1 MISFILGISF
11 TFEAAA
17 LMAAVPVIIKRAVFN
32 GTSPGLMVYVGV
44 FSIIFFILGQ
54 LCFFF
59 TRNKYG
65 YDSIFEHPYL
75 RFFEREKEEEPVLEA
90 MIEGRDIAEI
100 NRGEIVFATA
110 AAAEVDENSE
120 PKDETDE

>member
-75 RFFEREKEEEPVLEA
+75 KMFEREKEKEPVLEA

-100 NRGEIVFATA
+100 NRGEIIFSNV
-110 AAAEVDENSE
+110 EKKEE
-120 PKDETDE
+120 ETESDKTE